1 MTFDQFARAY
11 AEYFRSK
18 GEGWL
23 AEYAIGR
30 IEAGMSDPDAVRAEM
45 SVLVSEMVVS
55 KAAGEIADFGYAWT
69 RQSRLWY
76 LLLDW
81 ERFLATGEK
90 YF

>member
-1 MTFDQFARAY
+1 MTFHQFATAY

-23 AEYAIGR
+23 ADYVTGLLEADKGTPEAIQT
-30 IEAGMSDPDAVRAEM
+30 EM
-45 SVLVSEMVVS
+45 DVLASEMVVS
-55 KAAGEIADFGYAWT
+55 KAAGHIADFGYAWT